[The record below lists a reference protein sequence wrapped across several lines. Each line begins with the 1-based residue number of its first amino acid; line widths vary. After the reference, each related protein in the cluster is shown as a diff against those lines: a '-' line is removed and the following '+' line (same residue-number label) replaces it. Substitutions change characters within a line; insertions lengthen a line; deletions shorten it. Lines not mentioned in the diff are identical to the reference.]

1 MVRVLCFCLLF
12 LSVSFAKADILPIES
27 MKTPKGIDI
36 WLVEDHSSPVV
47 SLVISF
53 DKTKLSSPHNPL
65 PVLLQIA
72 LSEGA
77 GHLTPLQ
84 AKRFALETP
93 ASFQF
98 NFGFSKNTLTIKT
111 IRNGIGSA
119 LKTIS
124 QFIGTPQFQKAD
136 LNHSKKQTLTVLSA
150 FKEDLPAISSLN
162 LLKTIIPQMPLV
174 TDFEKSLEVVQ
185 SVTAQDLEK
194 ENKEQFLSSPPK
206 IVVVGDITKKEIVE
220 IIDSTFGMLSLQSST
235 NEFPTYQTNW
245 KTKEVY
251 VDKDVPQTVVSF
263 GQPGV
268 SPQSKDYPKFLL
280 LRNILASR
288 FFDEIREKRGLIYG
302 ISFWMNH
309 YKDINLLT
317 GEFSCRCCNAER
329 VVKFIR
335 TEWEKLK
342 EFGVLQ
348 KELSDA
354 KLGFKRS
361 HILNLTSTEAVAVT
375 YADFQIFN
383 LGTNAAKTL
392 FEQTDKITLE
402 DMNQFVRDLLKP
414 EALTFAII
422 GPSPNQKENHELH
435 PIP

>member
-1 MVRVLCFCLLF
+1 MVRVLCFCLLL
-12 LSVSFAKADILPIES
+12 LSLSFAKADVLPIES

-53 DKTKLSSPHNPL
+53 DKATLSSPHNPL
-65 PVLLQIA
+65 PVLLQFV

-77 GHLTPLQ
+77 GILTPLQ
-84 AKRFALETP
+84 VKRFTHKTP
-93 ASFQF
+93 AFFQF
-98 NFGFSKNTLTIKT
+98 SFGFSKNTLTIKT
-111 IRNGIGSA
+111 IRKDLSA
-119 LKTIS
+119 TLKAIS
-124 QFIGTPQFQKAD
+124 QFIGNPQFQKAD
-136 LNHSKKQTLTVLSA
+136 LNHSKKQTLTILST

-162 LLKTIIPQMPLV
+162 LLKTLIPQMPLV
-174 TDFEKSLEVVQ
+174 TDFEKSLKVIQ
-185 SVTAQDLEK
+185 SFTAQDLEK
-194 ENKEQFLSSPPK
+194 ENREQFLNSPPK
-206 IVVVGDITKKEIVE
+206 IVVVGDITKREIVE
-220 IIDSTFGMLSLQSST
+220 IVDATFGLLPLQSSIT
-235 NEFPTYQTNW
+235 ELPAFQTNW
-245 KTKEVY
+245 KTKEVSIE
-251 VDKDVPQTVVSF
+251 KEVPQTVVSF

-280 LRNILASR
+280 LQGILASR

-335 TEWEKLK
+335 AEWEKLK

-361 HILNLTSTEAVAVT
+361 HILNLTSTEAVAIT
-375 YADFQIFN
+375 YSDFQIFN
-383 LGTNAAKTL
+383 LGTNAVKTL
-392 FEQTDKITLE
+392 LEQTDKITLE
-402 DMNQFVRDLLKP
+402 DMNQFVHDLLKP
-414 EALTFAII
+414 ELLTFVII
-422 GPSPNQKENHELH
+422 GPSQTSKGKQ
-435 PIP
+435 